1 MLCSHTVSAKMGV
14 QMCWPALAMVVLLF
28 IVQGQSTKTL
38 VEGDIADATVSGELW
53 KDELDRV
60 DDGEIPYIFKGTFSD
75 QEKKIIQE
83 ALSYISE
90 EVRCIQFR

>member
-1 MLCSHTVSAKMGV
+1 
-14 QMCWPALAMVVLLF
+14 MCWPALAIVVLLF
-28 IVQGQSTKTL
+28 IDEGQSTKTL

-60 DDGEIPYIFKGTFSD
+60 DDGEIPYMFKGTFSD

-90 EVRCIQFR
+90 EGRCIQFR